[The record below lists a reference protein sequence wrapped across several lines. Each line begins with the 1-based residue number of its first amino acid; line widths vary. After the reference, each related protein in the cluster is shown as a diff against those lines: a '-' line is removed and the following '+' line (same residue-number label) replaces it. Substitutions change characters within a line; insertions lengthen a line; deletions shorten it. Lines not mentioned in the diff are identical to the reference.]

1 MYMLELKDRSWL
13 KKHKLFVFFFYSQ
26 QSMCF
31 LSVIQLT
38 LSIIGYWTTIYLVSY
53 EWKWRS
59 YIWLR
64 ILKYYTNVCN
74 CKVCQEKYFKCLK
87 IQLFFH
93 CVWKGCMISVRFTI
107 LLCVLFFFFRRN
119 YYGGNWA
126 SFSFSGLLSWIKE
139 NQVKISQMIFNV
151 L

>member
-1 MYMLELKDRSWL
+1 MIVVMYMLELKDRSWL
-13 KKHKLFVFFFYSQ
+13 KKHKLSVSFFYSQ

-74 CKVCQEKYFKCLK
+74 CKVCHEKYFKCLK

-93 CVWKGCMISVRFTI
+93 GVWKGCMISVRFTI
-107 LLCVLFFFFRRN
+107 LLCVLFFFFFQ
-119 YYGGNWA
+119 A
-126 SFSFSGLLSWIKE
+126 KLLWWKLG
-139 NQVKISQMIFNV
+139 QF
-151 L
+151 

>member
-1 MYMLELKDRSWL
+1 MIVVMYMLELKDRSWL
-13 KKHKLFVFFFYSQ
+13 KKHKLSVSFFYSQ

-74 CKVCQEKYFKCLK
+74 CKVCHEKYFKCLK

-93 CVWKGCMISVRFTI
+93 GVWKGCMISVRFTI
-107 LLCVLFFFFRRN
+107 LLCVLFFF
-119 YYGGNWA
+119 
-126 SFSFSGLLSWIKE
+126 SGEITMVETGPVLVFQDYCPGLK
-139 NQVKISQMIFNV
+139 KIR
-151 L
+151 

>member
-1 MYMLELKDRSWL
+1 MIVVMYMLELKDRSWL
-13 KKHKLFVFFFYSQ
+13 KKHKLSVSFFYSQ

-74 CKVCQEKYFKCLK
+74 CKVCHEKYFKCLK

-93 CVWKGCMISVRFTI
+93 GVWKGCMISVRFTI
-107 LLCVLFFFFRRN
+107 LLCVLFFFF
-119 YYGGNWA
+119 
-126 SFSFSGLLSWIKE
+126 FSGEITMVETGPVLVFQDYCPGLK
-139 NQVKISQMIFNV
+139 KIR
-151 L
+151 